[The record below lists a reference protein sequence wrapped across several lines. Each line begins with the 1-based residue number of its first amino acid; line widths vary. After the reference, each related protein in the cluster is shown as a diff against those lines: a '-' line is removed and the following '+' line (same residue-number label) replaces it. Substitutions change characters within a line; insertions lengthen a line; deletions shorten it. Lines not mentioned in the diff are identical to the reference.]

1 MKKDISEL
9 NTVVLVGNPNTG
21 KTTIFNALT
30 GENQKVG
37 NYSGVTVR
45 KKSGMFRTTDGRKME
60 LLDLPGCLS
69 LSSSSQDEKITAEVL
84 RGNLRGGLED
94 DRAPDVVVCVVDA
107 SSLERHLKL
116 VLEVIELGLPTVLA
130 LNMVDMAESGG
141 VRLDPTLLSEELGI
155 PVVPMQANTGKG
167 IIELKQALR
176 MPLPACSDY
185 HWEATD
191 DGRVH
196 KIEMVVQSSA
206 RRSDD
211 GVYTHTMS
219 DKLDSWF
226 LRPLSGW
233 ISFIAIMLTVFWSI
247 FALSEIPMG
256 MVEDVFGA
264 MGEWVNGMM
273 PAGDLRSLL
282 VDGIITGLEGTVIF
296 LPQIIILFFFIGLME
311 TTGYMSRAAY
321 LMDGVMSKVGLS
333 GRAFLPLLSS
343 HACAIPGIMATRTIP
358 SARER
363 FITILI
369 APWMSCSA
377 RIPVYTTLILLL
389 LPSVSFLNKALMM
402 LGVYSV
408 GIITAFIAAK
418 ILRTRIPA
426 DKETSHFMLEL
437 PSYRAPQIGYLI
449 RQIASRAWSFLKRAG
464 TVILGLSILLWALQT
479 YPKPAEGSLAA
490 EDGALALEQSY
501 MGKAGKIVEP
511 VMKPLGY
518 DWRMGTAVIASF
530 AAREV
535 FVSNLMITYSIEED
549 DEEEKMNQSLRDQLA
564 ASTWPDGRKIYTPL
578 TILSLL
584 VFFIYA
590 LQCLPTTVVV
600 MRELNSKK
608 WGIYQLVAMSSFA
621 YLAALSV
628 FQFGKLLGFQ

>member
-1 MKKDISEL
+1 M
-9 NTVVLVGNPNTG
+9 VALVGNPNAG

-30 GENQKVG
+30 GQSQKVG
-37 NYSGVTVR
+37 NYAGVTVS
-45 KKSGMFRTTDGRKME
+45 KKSGTFRTPDGRKMD

-69 LSSSSQDEKITAEVL
+69 LTPVSEDEKISANVL
-84 RGNLRGGLED
+84 KGLQEGEKV
-94 DRAPDVVVCVVDA
+94 PDVVVCVVDA
-107 SSLERHLKL
+107 SSLERQLRL

-141 VRLDPTLLSEELGI
+141 VRLDPTLLSEELGV
-155 PVVPMQANTGKG
+155 PVVPMQANKGKG
-167 IIELKQALR
+167 VIELKQALR
-176 MPLPACSDY
+176 MPLPALSEQ

-191 DGRVH
+191 EGRMG
-196 KIEMVVQSSA
+196 KIEVIVEAAA
-206 RRSDD
+206 RRSDSEE
-211 GVYTHTMS
+211 YSHTLS
-219 DKLDSWF
+219 DKLDAWF
-226 LRPLSGW
+226 LHPISGW
-233 ISFIAIMLTVFWSI
+233 LSFIAIMLAVFWSI
-247 FALSEIPMG
+247 FALSEAPMG
-256 MVEDVFGA
+256 VVEEAFG
-264 MGEWVNGMM
+264 GLGNWVNSMM
-273 PAGDLRSLL
+273 PEGDLRSLI
-282 VDGIITGLEGTVIF
+282 VDGVIAGLGGTVIF

-321 LMDGVMSKVGLS
+321 LMDGVMTKVGLS

-389 LPSVSFLNKALMM
+389 LPGVSFLNKALMM
-402 LGVYSV
+402 LGIYSV

-426 DKETSHFMLEL
+426 DKEASHFLLEL
-437 PSYRAPQIGYLI
+437 PSYRAPQVGYLM
-449 RQIASRAWSFLKRAG
+449 RQITARAWSFLKRAG
-464 TVILGLSILLWALQT
+464 TVILGLTILLWALQT
-479 YPKPAEGSLAA
+479 YPKPDEGSLAA
-490 EDGALALEQSY
+490 EDSALALEQSY
-501 MGKAGKIVEP
+501 MGMAGKTVEP

-535 FVSNLMITYSIEED
+535 FVSNLMITYSIEDDGDED
-549 DEEEKMNQSLRDQLA
+549 RMNRNLRDKLA

-578 TILSLL
+578 TLLSLL

-608 WGIYQLVAMSSFA
+608 WAIFQLVGMSGFA
-621 YLAALSV
+621 YVAALSV
-628 FQFGKLLGFQ
+628 FQIGKLLGFQ

>member
-1 MKKDISEL
+1 MITEVSES
-9 NTVVLVGNPNTG
+9 TMVALVGNPNSG

-30 GENQKVG
+30 GQNQKVG
-37 NYSGVTVR
+37 NYAGVTVS
-45 KKSGMFRTTDGRKME
+45 KKSGSFRTPDGRKMD

-69 LSSSSQDEKITAEVL
+69 LTPISEDEKISASVL
-84 RGNLRGGLED
+84 KGLQEGEKF
-94 DRAPDVVVCVVDA
+94 PDVVVCVVDA
-107 SSLERHLKL
+107 SSLERQLRL
-116 VLEVIELGLPTVLA
+116 VLEVIELGHPTVLA
-130 LNMVDMAESGG
+130 LNMVDMAESNG

-155 PVVPMQANTGKG
+155 PVVPMQANKGKG
-167 IIELKQALR
+167 IIQLKQALR
-176 MPLPACSDY
+176 MPLPALSEQQ
-185 HWEATD
+185 WEATD
-191 DGRVH
+191 EGRMG
-196 KIEMVVQSSA
+196 KIEVIVEAAA
-206 RRSDD
+206 RRSDSEH
-211 GVYTHTMS
+211 YSLTLS
-219 DKLDSWF
+219 DKLDAWF
-226 LRPLSGW
+226 LHPISGW
-233 ISFIAIMLTVFWSI
+233 LSFIAIMLAVFWSI
-247 FALSEIPMG
+247 FALSEAPMG
-256 MVEDVFGA
+256 VVEQVFG
-264 MGEWVNGMM
+264 GLGNWVNSLM
-273 PAGDLRSLL
+273 PEGDLRSLI
-282 VDGIITGLEGTVIF
+282 VDGVIAGLGGTVIF

-321 LMDGVMSKVGLS
+321 LMDGVMTKVGLS

-358 SARER
+358 SGRER

-389 LPSVSFLNKALMM
+389 LPGVSFLNKAFMM
-402 LGVYSV
+402 LGIYSV

-426 DKETSHFMLEL
+426 DKEVSHFLLEL
-437 PSYRAPQIGYLI
+437 PSYRAPQVGYLI
-449 RQIASRAWSFLKRAG
+449 RQISARAWSFIKRAG

-479 YPKPAEGSLAA
+479 YPKPDEGSPAA
-490 EDGALALEQSY
+490 EDSALALEQSF
-501 MGKAGKIVEP
+501 MGMAGKTVEP

-535 FVSNLMITYSIEED
+535 FISNLMITYSIEED
-549 DEEEKMNQSLRDQLA
+549 DDEDSMNQSLRDKLA

-578 TILSLL
+578 TLLSLL

-608 WGIYQLVAMSSFA
+608 WAIYQLVGMSGFA
-621 YLAALSV
+621 YVAALSV
-628 FQFGKLLGFQ
+628 FQIGKLLGFQ

>member
-1 MKKDISEL
+1 MITDSSES
-9 NTVVLVGNPNTG
+9 NTVALVGNPNAG

-30 GENQKVG
+30 GQSQKVG
-37 NYSGVTVR
+37 NYSGVTVSE
-45 KKSGMFRTTDGRKME
+45 KSGKFHTPDGRKMN
-60 LLDLPGCLS
+60 LIDLPGCLS
-69 LSSSSQDEKITAEVL
+69 LTPVSVDEKIAASVL
-84 RGNLRGGLED
+84 LGSQAGEKV
-94 DRAPDVVVCVVDA
+94 PDVVVCVVDA
-107 SSLERHLKL
+107 SSLERQLRL

-141 VRLDPTLLSEELGI
+141 VRLDTALLSEELGI
-155 PVVPMQANTGKG
+155 PVVPMQANKGKG

-176 MPLPACSDY
+176 MPLPALSKH
-185 HWEATD
+185 HWDATYEGRMSKIGVIIEAA
-191 DGRVH
+191 
-196 KIEMVVQSSA
+196 A
-206 RRSDD
+206 RRSDSD
-211 GVYTHTMS
+211 EYSHTTS

-226 LRPLSGW
+226 LHPFTGW
-233 ISFIAIMLTVFWSI
+233 LSFIVIMLSVFWSI
-247 FALSEIPMG
+247 FALSEAPMG
-256 MVEDVFGA
+256 MVEEAFG
-264 MGEWVNGMM
+264 GLGNWVNSVM
-273 PAGDLRSLL
+273 PEGDLRSLI
-282 VDGIITGLEGTVIF
+282 VDGVIAGLGGTVIF
-296 LPQIIILFFFIGLME
+296 LPQIMILFFFIGLME

-321 LMDGVMSKVGLS
+321 LMDGVMTKVGLS

-358 SARER
+358 SAKER

-389 LPSVSFLNKALMM
+389 LPGVSFLNKALMM
-402 LGVYSV
+402 LGIYSV
-408 GIITAFIAAK
+408 GIITGFIAAK
-418 ILRTRIPA
+418 VLRTRIPA
-426 DKETSHFMLEL
+426 DKEVSHFMLEL
-437 PSYRAPQIGYLI
+437 PSYRAPQIGYLL

-464 TVILGLSILLWALQT
+464 TVILGLTILLWALQT
-479 YPKPAEGSLAA
+479 YPKPDEGTAAA
-490 EDGALALEQSY
+490 EDSALALEQSF
-501 MGKAGKIVEP
+501 MGMAGKTVEP

-549 DEEEKMNQSLRDQLA
+549 DDEDKMNQSLRDKLV

-608 WGIYQLVAMSSFA
+608 WAIYQLVGMSAFA
-621 YLAALSV
+621 YVAALSV
-628 FQFGKLLGFQ
+628 FQIGKLLGFE

>member
-1 MKKDISEL
+1 MITDASES
-9 NTVVLVGNPNTG
+9 NTVALVGNPNAG

-30 GENQKVG
+30 GQNQKVG
-37 NYSGVTVR
+37 NYSGVTVS
-45 KKSGMFRTTDGRKME
+45 KKSGTFRTPDGRKME
-60 LLDLPGCLS
+60 LIDLPGCLS
-69 LSSSSQDEKITAEVL
+69 LNSSSEDEKITASVL
-84 RGNLRGGLED
+84 KGDQEGESI
-94 DRAPDVVVCVVDA
+94 PDVVVCVVDA
-107 SSLERHLKL
+107 SSLERQLRL

-141 VRLDPTLLSEELGI
+141 VRLDPTLLTEELGI
-155 PVVPMQANTGKG
+155 PVVPMQANKGKG

-176 MPLPACSDY
+176 MPLPALSEH

-191 DGRVH
+191 EGRMD
-196 KIEMVVQSSA
+196 KIESTVQSSA

-211 GVYTHTMS
+211 DNYSHTLS

-226 LRPLSGW
+226 LHPFTGW
-233 ISFIAIMLTVFWSI
+233 LSFIAIMLAVFWSI
-247 FALSEIPMG
+247 FALSEAPMG
-256 MVEDVFGA
+256 MVEDGFGA
-264 MGEWVNGMM
+264 LGNWVNGMM
-273 PAGDLRSLL
+273 PEGDLSSLI
-282 VDGIITGLEGTVIF
+282 VDGVIAGLGGTVIF

-333 GRAFLPLLSS
+333 GRAFLPLLSA

-389 LPSVSFLNKALMM
+389 IPEVSFFNKALMM
-402 LGVYSV
+402 LGIYSV

-418 ILRTRIPA
+418 ILRTKIPA
-426 DKETSHFMLEL
+426 DKEASHFLLEL
-437 PSYRAPQIGYLI
+437 PSYRAPQFGYLI
-449 RQIASRAWSFLKRAG
+449 RQIASRAWAFLKRAG
-464 TVILGLSILLWALQT
+464 TVILGLTILLWALQT
-479 YPKPAEGSLAA
+479 YPKPAEGSPAA
-490 EDGALALEQSY
+490 EDSALALEQSY
-501 MGKAGKIVEP
+501 MGQAGKVVEP

-518 DWRMGTAVIASF
+518 DWRMSTAVIASF

-535 FVSNLMITYSIEED
+535 FVSNLMITYSIEESD
-549 DEEEKMNQSLRDQLA
+549 DEDAMGQSLRDKLA
-564 ASTWPDGRKIYTPL
+564 ASTWPDTGEKIYTPL

-608 WGIYQLVAMSSFA
+608 WAIYQLIGMSAFA
-621 YLAALSV
+621 YVAALSV
-628 FQFGKLLGFQ
+628 FQIGKLLGFQ

>member
-1 MKKDISEL
+1 MITDLSES
-9 NTVVLVGNPNTG
+9 NTVALVGNPNAG

-30 GENQKVG
+30 GQSQKVG
-37 NYSGVTVR
+37 NYSGVTVS
-45 KKSGMFRTTDGRKME
+45 KKSGTFRTPDGRKMN

-69 LSSSSQDEKITAEVL
+69 LNPVSEDEKISVNILKGSDES
-84 RGNLRGGLED
+84 EK
-94 DRAPDVVVCVVDA
+94 APDLVVCVVDA
-107 SSLERHLKL
+107 SSLERQLKL
-116 VLEVIELGLPTVLA
+116 VLEVVELGIPTVLA

-141 VRLDPTLLSEELGI
+141 VRLDTALLSEELGI
-155 PVVPMQANTGKG
+155 PVVPMQANKGKG
-167 IIELKQALR
+167 IIELKQAMR
-176 MPLPACSDY
+176 MPLPALSE
-185 HWEATD
+185 HRWEATEE
-191 DGRVH
+191 GRTE
-196 KIEMVVQSSA
+196 KIEVIVEAAA
-206 RRSDD
+206 RRPDSEN
-211 GVYTHTMS
+211 YSYTMS

-226 LRPLSGW
+226 LHPITGW
-233 ISFIAIMLTVFWSI
+233 VSFIVIMLSVFWSI
-247 FALSEIPMG
+247 FALSEAPMG
-256 MVEDVFGA
+256 LVEETFG
-264 MGEWVNGMM
+264 GLGNWVNSMM
-273 PAGDLRSLL
+273 SEGDLRSLI
-282 VDGIITGLEGTVIF
+282 VDGVIAGLGGTVIF
-296 LPQIIILFFFIGLME
+296 LPQIMILFFFIGLME

-321 LMDGVMSKVGLS
+321 LMDGVMTKVGLS

-343 HACAIPGIMATRTIP
+343 HACAIPGIMSTRTIP

-389 LPSVSFLNKALMM
+389 LPGVSFLNKALMM
-402 LGVYSV
+402 LGIYSV

-418 ILRTRIPA
+418 VLRKRIPA
-426 DKETSHFMLEL
+426 DKEASHFLLEL
-437 PSYRAPQIGYLI
+437 PSYRAPQLGYLI
-449 RQIASRAWSFLKRAG
+449 RQIVSRAWSFLKRAG

-479 YPKPAEGSLAA
+479 YPKPDEGSPAA
-490 EDGALALEQSY
+490 EDSALALEQSF
-501 MGKAGKIVEP
+501 MGMAGKAVEP

-549 DEEEKMNQSLRDQLA
+549 DDEDRMNQSLRDKLV

-578 TILSLL
+578 TIMSLL

-608 WGIYQLVAMSSFA
+608 WAIYQLVGMSGFA
-621 YLAALSV
+621 YIAALSV
-628 FQFGKLLGFQ
+628 FQIGKLLGFQ